1 MSETTEDRAMRSVK
15 PWHFR
20 WPWVTFEGHFGDLL
34 TLVTLCVQLT
44 RNLLAI
50 AKFLVFIIETV
61 TKSGNCMFMTVEESL
76 NPRHKPMG
84 YNPPFCR
91 VMLLSSCGVCVT
103 FVYSVKT
110 NEHIFIHFSLSG
122 SHTILVFSYQT
133 VCRWDR
139 QKWRFWAYIWL
150 HCVTLPAR
158 CYQHELHDAA
168 RPRSRISCDTYRL

>member
-61 TKSGNCMFMTVEESL
+61 TKSGNCMFMTVEESQ

-91 VMLLSSCGVCVT
+91 VMLLSSCVVCVT

-122 SHTILVFSYQT
+122 SHTILVFPTKRYAGGIGRNGDSEPISGFTAWRYRPGVINTSYT
-133 VCRWDR
+133 TPPDR
-139 QKWRFWAYIWL
+139 GP
-150 HCVTLPAR
+150 V
-158 CYQHELHDAA
+158 
-168 RPRSRISCDTYRL
+168 